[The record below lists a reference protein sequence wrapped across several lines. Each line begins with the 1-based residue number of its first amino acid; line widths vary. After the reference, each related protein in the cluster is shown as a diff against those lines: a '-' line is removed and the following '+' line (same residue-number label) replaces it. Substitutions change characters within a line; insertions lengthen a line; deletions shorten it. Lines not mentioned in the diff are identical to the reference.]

1 MAMNVSLSL
10 TPDAEKRLAAR
21 AAQQGKSLQGLIQ
34 DIVEKEAASVGNG
47 TEVTETA
54 QSTTQRVGEL
64 PLQQDVPDD
73 DDSETP
79 WRGVFAPAHERK
91 TIFTTEMQF
100 RIADLPRRE
109 PQVTIS
115 PRWVDDDE

>member
-1 MAMNVSLSL
+1 MGMNVCLSL

-34 DIVEKEAASVGNG
+34 DIVEKEAATVGNS
-47 TEVTETA
+47 TEVTETPP
-54 QSTTQRVGEL
+54 STTQRVGEL

-73 DDSETP
+73 YDGETP
-79 WRGVFAPAHERK
+79 WRGVFAPAHQRK

-100 RIADLPRRE
+100 
-109 PQVTIS
+109 
-115 PRWVDDDE
+115 

>member
-10 TPDAEKRLAAR
+10 TPEAEKRLAAR

-34 DIVEKEAASVGNG
+34 DIVEMEASAGND
-47 TEVTETA
+47 TEVTGAA
-54 QSTTQRVGEL
+54 QSTTQLVGEL
-64 PLQQDVPDD
+64 PSQQDVPDD
-73 DDSETP
+73 YDDETP

-100 RIADLPRRE
+100 RIADLPRRK